1 MTYTLKIVYPHHH
14 FHPPNKKKYQLPSDP
29 SDFIERA
36 ELKLLDNM
44 IKRTYALWDY
54 LTNNNEENE
63 KKSNKFRE
71 MKMKLELKLAKE
83 AKAFD
88 MNKKYN
94 YDIKRKLNM
103 LKDKVG
109 NAVLSGDKLKKVIE
123 LSNKMNL
130 IFGESK
136 VDISCIYAMQI

>member
-1 MTYTLKIVYPHHH
+1 
-14 FHPPNKKKYQLPSDP
+14 
-29 SDFIERA
+29 
-36 ELKLLDNM
+36 M

-136 VDISCIYAMQI
+136 VDISCIYAMQS